1 MWTATVLLCYSLM
14 QLRLGCQHSREE
26 TLLGANCG
34 NCAHNEAIVE
44 GGRGGDYASRAA
56 TLREAQTVLSPPNKQ
71 SESLSLGTDAF
82 FIFIPPVANKL
93 KTRSHCTGCLTDP
106 VLPSVNFTLGKS
118 SGLFKA
124 FRTIGQNRTSVTS
137 LAKFRKLTQT
147 LVSSFPE

>member
-1 MWTATVLLCYSLM
+1 MGTARIMKQLL
-14 QLRLGCQHSREE
+14 RGV
-26 TLLGANCG
+26 G
-34 NCAHNEAIVE
+34 
-44 GGRGGDYASRAA
+44 GGDYASRAA

-93 KTRSHCTGCLTDP
+93 KTRSRCTGCLTDP
-106 VLPSVNFTLGKS
+106 VLPSVIFTLGKS

-124 FRTIGQNRTSVTS
+124 FRIIGQNRTSVTS